1 VEASC
6 KDEIL
11 QWDLF
16 RLSNAIFEKQV
27 SPVEVTR
34 HLIERIY
41 QINPKINAY
50 ITVLAEQAIK
60 DSEQAEQEITKGNW
74 RGPIHGIPIG
84 LKDVIYTKNIK
95 TTMGSPL
102 FENFYP
108 DYNATVVE
116 KLKRAGAIII
126 GKQNTHEFAYG
137 PTGDRSFFGPVRN
150 PYDLSK
156 MTGGSSSGSA
166 AAVAS
171 ALCYGALGTDT
182 GGSVRI
188 PSSICGIVGMKPT
201 FGRVSKYGIYPTSWT
216 LDHIGPMTRSVK
228 DNAILLNVLSGYDS
242 QDYYSIKTTQ
252 EDFTRLLDKGIKGS
266 VIGIPSSFYF
276 ERVESEV
283 KNQVSQAIEVFKS
296 LGAEVIPVNIPKLQQ
311 ISLAHQMVVKC
322 EAYTIHE
329 SQLVNSPGLYD
340 TEVKERL
347 LSGSIPK
354 ALDYIKAFQMK
365 QVAIHEFNQIL
376 ESVDVILIPTVP
388 VLTPDIEQREVTIDG
403 YPEHARSAI
412 NRLNG
417 PTNLNGFPS
426 LQIPCGFSSSGM
438 PIGLQLIGKQL
449 DEANLYRFAHSF
461 EQEISIPTVKMNI
474 VESVSH

>member
-1 VEASC
+1 MEATY

-16 RLSNAIFEKQV
+16 KLSNAIYNKQI
-27 SPVEVTR
+27 SPVEVTG
-34 HLIERIY
+34 HIIERIS
-41 QINPKINAY
+41 QVNPKINAY
-50 ITVLAEQAIK
+50 ITVLEDQAIK
-60 DSEQAEQEITKGNW
+60 DAKQAEKEITMGNW
-74 RGPIHGIPIG
+74 RGPLHGIPIG
-84 LKDVIYTKNIK
+84 VKDMIYTKNIK
-95 TTMGSPL
+95 TTMGSEL
-102 FENFYP
+102 FKNFLP

-137 PTGDRSFFGPVRN
+137 PTGDRSYFGPVRN

-201 FGRVSKYGIYPTSWT
+201 FGRVSKYGLYPTSWT
-216 LDHIGPMTRSVK
+216 LDHIGPMTRCVK
-228 DNAILLNVLSGYDS
+228 DNAILLNVLSEYDS
-242 QDYYSIKTTQ
+242 QDYYSIKTTK
-252 EDFTRLLDKGIKGS
+252 EDFTRLLNKGIKGS
-266 VIGIPSSFYF
+266 VIGIPSSFFF

-283 KNQVSQAIEVFKS
+283 KNQVFQAIEVFKS
-296 LGAEVIPVNIPKLQQ
+296 LGAEVRQVNIPQIQK
-311 ISLAHQMVVKC
+311 ISLAHQMIVKC

-329 SQLVNSPGLYD
+329 SPLDNSPELYD

-354 ALDYIKAFQMK
+354 ALEYVKALQMK
-365 QVAIHEFNQIL
+365 QVAIHEFNQVL
-376 ESVDVILIPTVP
+376 EKVDVILFPTVS
-388 VLTPDIEQREVTIDG
+388 VLPPDIEQREVTIDG
-403 YPEHARSAI
+403 HPEHVRSAI

-426 LQIPCGFSSSGM
+426 LQIPCGFSSSGI

-461 EQEISIPTVKMNI
+461 EQEVSLPTVKMNI
-474 VESVSH
+474 

>member
-1 VEASC
+1 MEATY

-16 RLSNAIFEKQV
+16 KLSNAIYNKQI
-27 SPVEVTR
+27 SPVEVTG
-34 HLIERIY
+34 HIIERIS
-41 QINPKINAY
+41 QVNPKINAY
-50 ITVLAEQAIK
+50 ITVLADQAIK
-60 DSEQAEQEITKGNW
+60 DAKQAEQEITLGNW
-74 RGPIHGIPIG
+74 RGPLHGIPIG
-84 LKDVIYTKNIK
+84 VKDMIYTKNIK
-95 TTMGSPL
+95 TTMGSQL
-102 FENFYP
+102 FKNFLP

-116 KLKRAGAIII
+116 KLKRTGAIII

-137 PTGDRSFFGPVRN
+137 PTGDRSYFGPVRN

-201 FGRVSKYGIYPTSWT
+201 FGRVSKYGLYPTSWT
-216 LDHIGPMTRSVK
+216 LDHIGPMTRCVK

-252 EDFTRLLDKGIKGS
+252 EDFTRLLNKGIKGS
-266 VIGIPSSFYF
+266 VIGIPSSFFF
-276 ERVESEV
+276 ERVELEV
-283 KNQVSQAIEVFKS
+283 KNQVLQAIEVFKS
-296 LGAEVIPVNIPKLQQ
+296 LGAEVRPVNIPQIQK
-311 ISLAHQMVVKC
+311 ISLAHQMIVKC

-329 SQLVNSPGLYD
+329 SPLVNSPELYD

-354 ALDYIKAFQMK
+354 ALEYVKALQMK
-365 QVAIHEFNQIL
+365 QVAIHEFNQVL
-376 ESVDVILIPTVP
+376 EEVDVILFPTVS
-388 VLTPDIEQREVTIDG
+388 VLPPDIEQREVTIEG
-403 YPEHARSAI
+403 YPEHVRSAI

-461 EQEISIPTVKMNI
+461 EQEVALPTVKMNI
-474 VESVSH
+474 LDNS

>member
-1 VEASC
+1 MEATY

-16 RLSNAIFEKQV
+16 KLSNAIYNKQI
-27 SPVEVTR
+27 SPVEVTG
-34 HLIERIY
+34 HIIERIS
-41 QINPKINAY
+41 QVNPKINAY
-50 ITVLAEQAIK
+50 ITVLEDQAIK
-60 DSEQAEQEITKGNW
+60 DAKQAEKEITMGNW
-74 RGPIHGIPIG
+74 RGPLHGIPIG
-84 LKDVIYTKNIK
+84 VKDMIYTKNIK
-95 TTMGSPL
+95 TTMGSEL
-102 FENFYP
+102 FKNFLP

-137 PTGDRSFFGPVRN
+137 PTGDRSYFGPVRN

-201 FGRVSKYGIYPTSWT
+201 FGRVSKYGLYPTSWT
-216 LDHIGPMTRSVK
+216 LDHIGPMTRCVK
-228 DNAILLNVLSGYDS
+228 DNAILLNVLSEYDS
-242 QDYYSIKTTQ
+242 QDYYSIKTTK
-252 EDFTRLLDKGIKGS
+252 EDFTRLLNKGIKGS
-266 VIGIPSSFYF
+266 VIGIPSSFFF

-283 KNQVSQAIEVFKS
+283 KNQVFQAIEVFKS
-296 LGAEVIPVNIPKLQQ
+296 LGAEVRPVNIPQIQK
-311 ISLAHQMVVKC
+311 ISLAHQMIVKC

-329 SQLVNSPGLYD
+329 SPLDNSPELYD

-354 ALDYIKAFQMK
+354 ALEYVKALQMK
-365 QVAIHEFNQIL
+365 QVAIHEFNQVL
-376 ESVDVILIPTVP
+376 EKVDVILFPTVS
-388 VLTPDIEQREVTIDG
+388 VLPPDIEQREVTIDG
-403 YPEHARSAI
+403 HPEHVRSAI

-426 LQIPCGFSSSGM
+426 LQIPCGFSSSGI

-461 EQEISIPTVKMNI
+461 EQEVSLPTVKMNI
-474 VESVSH
+474 

>member
-1 VEASC
+1 VKASY

-16 RLSNAIFEKQV
+16 RLSNAIFEKQI

-34 HLIERIY
+34 LLIERISHV
-41 QINPKINAY
+41 NPKINAY
-50 ITVLAEQAIK
+50 ITVLAEQSIK
-60 DSEQAEQEITKGNW
+60 DAEQAEQEISKGNW
-74 RGPIHGIPIG
+74 RGPLHGIPIG
-84 LKDVIYTKNIK
+84 VKDVIYTKNIK
-95 TTMGSPL
+95 TTMGSQL
-102 FENFYP
+102 FKNFFP
-108 DYNATVVE
+108 DYNATAVE
-116 KLKRAGAIII
+116 KLKQAGAIII

-137 PTGDRSFFGPVRN
+137 PTGDRSYFGPVRN
-150 PYDLSK
+150 PYNLSK

-171 ALCYGALGTDT
+171 GLCYGALGTDT

-188 PSSICGIVGMKPT
+188 PSSFCGIVGMKPT
-201 FGRVSKYGIYPTSWT
+201 FGRVSKYGLYPTSWT
-216 LDHIGPMTRSVK
+216 VDHIGPMTRSVK

-242 QDYYSIKTTQ
+242 QDYYSIKTTK

-283 KNQVSQAIEVFKS
+283 RLQVNHAIEVFKS
-296 LGAEVIPVNIPKLQQ
+296 LGAEVRPVNIPQLQQ
-311 ISLAHQMVVKC
+311 ISLAHQTVVKC

-329 SQLVNSPGLYD
+329 SQLIDSPELYD

-347 LSGSIPK
+347 LSGSTPI
-354 ALDYIKAFQMK
+354 ALDYVKALQIK
-365 QVAIHEFNQIL
+365 QVATYEFNQIL
-376 ESVDVILIPTVP
+376 EEVDVILIPTVP
-388 VLTPDIEQREVTIDG
+388 VLPPDIEQREVIIDD

-426 LQIPCGFSSSGM
+426 LQIPCGFSTSGM
-438 PIGLQLIGKQL
+438 PIGVQLIGKQL
-449 DEANLYRFAHSF
+449 DEANLYRFAHAF
-461 EQEISIPTVKMNI
+461 EQEVAIPTVKMNI
-474 VESVSH
+474 D